1 MPLLR
6 LNCKQAHRLIAE
18 SFDRDLNLA
27 DNVRVRLHLR
37 NCPCCGNFVK
47 QLELMRKAM
56 RQLGAGGG

>member
-18 SFDRDLNLA
+18 SIDRDLNLA

-56 RQLGAGGG
+56 KQLGTQHG

>member
-37 NCPCCGNFVK
+37 SCPCCGNFVK
-47 QLELMRKAM
+47 QLQLMRKAM
-56 RQLGAGGG
+56 KRLGTVPD

>member
-1 MPLLR
+1 MLS

-18 SFDRDLNLA
+18 AMDRDLNIT
-27 DNVRVRLHLR
+27 DSVRVRLHLR

-56 RQLGAGGG
+56 QRLGVNPG